1 MQTFLF
7 NPKTASLN
15 KLFFNPQGVTH
26 VKRHHCNL
34 GFTLQGSKASRMTGT
49 FSYTPA
55 THTEACC
62 EDQVSTT
69 SDLFKCLNYQGNTIS
84 VCTDGHKSCFFF

>member
-34 GFTLQGSKASRMTGT
+34 DFTLQGSKASRMTGT
-49 FSYTPA
+49 FSCHSYRSLLWRPGF
-55 THTEACC
+55 HNKWP
-62 EDQVSTT
+62 V
-69 SDLFKCLNYQGNTIS
+69 
-84 VCTDGHKSCFFF
+84 